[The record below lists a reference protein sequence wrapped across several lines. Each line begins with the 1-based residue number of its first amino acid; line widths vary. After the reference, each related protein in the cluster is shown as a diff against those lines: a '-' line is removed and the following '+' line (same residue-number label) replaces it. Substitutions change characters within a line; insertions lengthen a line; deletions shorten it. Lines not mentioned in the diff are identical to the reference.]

1 MDPLVCSRYVL
12 VTDRPLGQLR
22 EVLKFG
28 GVKVDRTK
36 KLIAVAGAAA
46 VVAALGACGSKNTPA
61 AGSATGNYI
70 LGTTDTQVT
79 SLDPAGAYDLP
90 SWTIQYNIYQQL
102 VTYQPNSTKPTPYAA
117 KSCDYTDPQTVKCV
131 LNSGIKYSNGDP
143 MVASDV
149 TYSFKRSI
157 VINDSSAA
165 SSLLADLSDGDPKKP
180 DLAKGAIETPDSST
194 VIFHLNA
201 PDTTFIQALTT
212 PAASIIDPKVYPADK
227 LLADDQS
234 IGSGPYQLSQFQPG
248 QQAVLTANPDYSGP
262 NAPKAAQVTVQYF
275 NSDTALTT
283 AIGSGQVD
291 VAWRTFSPTELNS
304 LKSNSKVDVLTGK
317 GAEFRYWV
325 FRTQSGPGKSVAVR
339 QAAAQIIDRD
349 AIAQKAYD
357 GTVNPGYSTV
367 PPGFL
372 GANEAFK
379 AKYGA
384 PDVAK
389 AKQILSQ
396 AGVSTP
402 VAIKLGYTPSHYGPN
417 AVDEANE
424 FAQELTKSGLF
435 KVSIDDAEFTQYQ
448 DLYKQGAYDL
458 FQLGWFPDYLD
469 PDDYISPFLHDGGF
483 FANGY
488 SSKQM
493 DKLIAQERAET
504 DATKRAKQIGQIQDL
519 TAQDAPMIPS
529 WFGQNNAV
537 AIKGMTG
544 VSDTLDQAY
553 IFRMWLPSKSN

>member
-1 MDPLVCSRYVL
+1 M
-12 VTDRPLGQLR
+12 
-22 EVLKFG
+22 
-28 GVKVDRTK
+28 DRTK

-117 KSCDYTDPQTVKCV
+117 KSCAYSDPQTVKCV
-131 LNSGIKYSNGDP
+131 LNTGIKYSNGDP

-234 IGSGPYQLSQFQPG
+234 IGSGPYQLSQFEPG
-248 QQAVLTANPDYSGP
+248 QQAVLTANPNYSGP

-275 NSDTALTT
+275 NMEHAL
-283 AIGSGQVD
+283 
-291 VAWRTFSPTELNS
+291 AW
-304 LKSNSKVDVLTGK
+304 
-317 GAEFRYWV
+317 
-325 FRTQSGPGKSVAVR
+325 
-339 QAAAQIIDRD
+339 
-349 AIAQKAYD
+349 
-357 GTVNPGYSTV
+357 
-367 PPGFL
+367 
-372 GANEAFK
+372 
-379 AKYGA
+379 
-384 PDVAK
+384 
-389 AKQILSQ
+389 
-396 AGVSTP
+396 
-402 VAIKLGYTPSHYGPN
+402 
-417 AVDEANE
+417 
-424 FAQELTKSGLF
+424 
-435 KVSIDDAEFTQYQ
+435 
-448 DLYKQGAYDL
+448 
-458 FQLGWFPDYLD
+458 
-469 PDDYISPFLHDGGF
+469 
-483 FANGY
+483 
-488 SSKQM
+488 
-493 DKLIAQERAET
+493 
-504 DATKRAKQIGQIQDL
+504 
-519 TAQDAPMIPS
+519 
-529 WFGQNNAV
+529 
-537 AIKGMTG
+537 
-544 VSDTLDQAY
+544 
-553 IFRMWLPSKSN
+553 